1 MLSTKSGS
9 THTELVCARN
19 SVNYILS
26 AVLGRVIRLVQ
37 SLSNTHTQSWRV
49 VSNFVNYILSAVLGR
64 VIGWVHSLSN
74 THIQSWRV
82 VLTWWTTSFLVY
94 WVVYDLFHYL
104 CIPFLILSVYYRE
117 KVQLTA
123 LSIDLS
129 IYISV
134 YYREKVQLTACKEL
148 VASLIKSINI
158 LEQG

>member
-1 MLSTKSGS
+1 MTSGLN
-9 THTELVCARN
+9 LVN
-19 SVNYILS
+19 NIISS
-26 AVLGRVIRLVQ
+26 VLG
-37 SLSNTHTQSWRV
+37 S
-49 VSNFVNYILSAVLGR
+49 VLL
-64 VIGWVHSLSN
+64 IYF
-74 THIQSWRV
+74 II
-82 VLTWWTTSFLVY
+82 
-94 WVVYDLFHYL
+94 L